1 MFDIL
6 NYIPGKRKVTAKG
19 WCSFN
24 APCCHHRGHKP
35 DKRQRGGLKQ
45 NGNDFSYHCF
55 NCDFKCSFILGKTL
69 SKNTKLFLQ
78 WCGVD
83 DSQITRINLESL
95 QHKDLLDYTR
105 PLTQKTKIKFKETTL
120 PNGEMLDESLTH
132 HAKYIE
138 YLHNRKINYSEYP
151 FLITPNEPGR
161 NANRIIIPFTYAGKI
176 VGNTSRFLDGRKPKY
191 LNDQQPGYLFGYDFQ
206 KPDWSVC
213 IVVEGIFDALSIDA
227 CALGT
232 NTISLEQQE
241 LLRRLNRTIIVVPDQ
256 DITGMELCEQANNLG
271 YQVSLPEWGLNETG
285 KPIKDVNEALVK
297 YGRLPVLLSI
307 IQSATMSK
315 IKIEMRR
322 KKIAKRNKP
331 ETKC

>member
-6 NYIPGKRKVTAKG
+6 TLIPGKRKVTAKG
-19 WCSFN
+19 WLSFN
-24 APCCHHRGHKP
+24 APCCHYRGHKA
-35 DKRQRGGLKQ
+35 DNRMRGGIKQ
-45 NGNDFSYHCF
+45 NNNDFSYHCF
-55 NCDFKCSFILGKTL
+55 NCQFKCSFILGKTL
-69 SKNTKLFLQ
+69 SKNTKLFLK

-83 DSQITRINLESL
+83 ESQITRINLESL

-105 PLTQKTKIKFKETTL
+105 PIRQKVKLKFKEVKL
-120 PNGEMLDESLTH
+120 PNSEMLDDSNPT

-138 YLHNRKINYSEYP
+138 YLNKRKINHNDYP
-151 FLITPNEPGR
+151 FLISPNDAGR
-161 NANRIIIPFTYAGKI
+161 NSNRIIIPFTHEGKI
-176 VGNTSRFLDGRKPKY
+176 VGNTSRFLDNRKPKY

-232 NTISLEQQE
+232 STISIEQQE

-256 DITGMELCEQANNLG
+256 DETGLELCDQAMELG
-271 YQVSLPEWGLNETG
+271 YKISLPDWGTNDQGTY
-285 KPIKDVNEALVK
+285 IKDVNEALVK

-307 IQSATMSK
+307 LQSATISK
-315 IKIEMRR
+315 IKIEMTRR
-322 KKIAKRNKP
+322 KLVKRI
-331 ETKC
+331 